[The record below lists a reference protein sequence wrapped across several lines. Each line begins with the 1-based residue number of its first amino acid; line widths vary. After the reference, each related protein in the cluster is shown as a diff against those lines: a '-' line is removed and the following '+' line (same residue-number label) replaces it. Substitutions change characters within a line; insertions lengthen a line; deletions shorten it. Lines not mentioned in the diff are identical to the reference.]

1 MNTAH
6 ITQIAADLG
15 IAVAQIQATATLLAD
30 GASVPFVARYRK
42 EATGALDEVAISA
55 VRDRMAQLAEL
66 DKRHEAMLASLSERG
81 LFTDTLAGQLAAATT
96 TTMTALEDRYLP
108 YRPKLRTRATIRVE
122 SYARVL
128 VLEMP
133 SITSTPCYPRS

>member
-66 DKRHEAMLASLSERG
+66 DKRREAMLSSLSERG
-81 LFTDTLAGQLAAATT
+81 LLTDTLAGQLAAA

-108 YRPKLRTRATIRVE
+108 YRPKRRTRATIRVE